1 MSAIE
6 EARCYTGPVLVFQAQ
21 GGARMERP
29 EPNAASGRGTLA
41 LWQRLTLETCQMLRF
56 YSRLPIPSPA
66 FETDSHA
73 APDFRIAAR
82 MIPVAAL
89 VIALPTAAA
98 MAFASALWLPAM
110 LIGLIG
116 IATGIVVT
124 GALHEDGLADTAD
137 GIGGG
142 RTVEDRLRIMRDSS
156 IGSYGAVA
164 LMLTL
169 SGKATAISAL
179 IDRQGAEAAIL
190 CVVAAAILSRTL
202 ATWPHWLLPPARED
216 GKAARVGRPG
226 TQAVVVAVILALG
239 FSLVALRGFG
249 LAKLLVAILA
259 AAGMALVMMRL
270 AQRKLGGHTGD
281 VIGATQQ
288 ICEITLLVAL
298 NVSFYR

>member
-1 MSAIE
+1 
-6 EARCYTGPVLVFQAQ
+6 
-21 GGARMERP
+21 MERP
-29 EPNAASGRGTLA
+29 ELNGAGDPRPLA

-56 YSRLPIPSPA
+56 YSRLSIPSPA
-66 FETDSHA
+66 FEIDTHA
-73 APDFRIAAR
+73 APDFRVAAR
-82 MIPVAAL
+82 MLPVAAL
-89 VIALPTAAA
+89 IIALPGAAA

-110 LIGLIG
+110 LIALIG
-116 IATGIVVT
+116 IAAGIVAT

-169 SGKATAISAL
+169 SGKAIAISAL

-216 GKAARVGRPG
+216 GKAAGVGRPG
-226 TQAVVVAVILALG
+226 ANAVIVAVSLALG
-239 FSLVALRGFG
+239 FSIVALRGFG
-249 LAKLLVAILA
+249 LAKLAFAILA
-259 AAGMALVMMRL
+259 AAGMALIMTRL
-270 AQRKLGGHTGD
+270 AQRRLGGHTGD

-288 ICEITLLVAL
+288 MCEVTFLIAL
-298 NVSFYR
+298 NASFYR